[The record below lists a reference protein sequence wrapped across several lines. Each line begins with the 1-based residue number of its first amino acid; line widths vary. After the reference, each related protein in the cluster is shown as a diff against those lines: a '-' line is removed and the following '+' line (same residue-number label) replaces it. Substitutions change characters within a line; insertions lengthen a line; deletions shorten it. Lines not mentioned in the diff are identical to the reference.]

1 MAGVYYD
8 ARINGEQLQKDI
20 AAINAKLNGLTGN
33 VQKAGNE
40 MDGVFNRLAGAMA
53 GYFSL
58 NFGAQFVTSIA
69 KVRGE
74 FQQLEV
80 AFETMLDSKD
90 KADKLMAQVVDF
102 AAKTPFELK
111 DVGDGAKSLLAFGVA
126 AEDLMP
132 TLKSL
137 GDVAAGLSVPI
148 DRLILN
154 FGQIKTQ
161 GQLTGRE
168 LRDFA
173 VAGVP
178 LVATLSQTLN
188 KSETDIQDMV
198 SAGKIGFQEVSDAFK
213 AMSSEGGRFA
223 NLMEKQSKTITGM
236 QANLRDA
243 WDQMLNDMGKNTEGL
258 IGGSIQAATYLVQ
271 NYEKVIDILKVLVVT
286 YGAYKAAVIAANVAM
301 GSSQIPAAITNIM
314 NLTKAIKAATTAQ
327 VALSTAQKAT
337 VIGLA
342 VAGVAAL
349 VTAFAMFSKNQRE
362 AAKSMTEFKEALND
376 ETEKLNKSFEA
387 AKSAN
392 QWTMERKKAIDSL
405 NQNYGQYLKNLLT
418 EKSTLDEITEA
429 QKNVTRAIAE
439 TIAARNKE
447 SQLKPYAE
455 KLSEALENYNTTM
468 AKVVKDLGNAEIGAF
483 EGQIDTM
490 LKNLTE
496 KLKQGGNINI
506 VEIQRSI
513 NQVYRN
519 ITGNDLGA
527 LQLQKLAIG
536 VNNAAY
542 AAKFLENATISLN
555 EQTKAYLKTIGLT
568 DDQIGVTGEQIK
580 KTVQQQITETK
591 RLITEANGQLKKLLS
606 PESTA
611 TEDEIKSQQDIIK
624 KLQEKLNTL
633 TGFSKKTSDAYAKAE
648 EERIK
653 SAQELADKEIDI
665 IRRTQTAKIAV
676 MQEGADRQRA
686 EAKLEYDQQ
695 VADIEKFAADYIAAI
710 NADTT
715 LTTTQKQTKISFV
728 NDQTTQQKAAVSQEY
743 ANKLVSIERHAALQ
757 ISQLWKDV
765 NEQYATDR
773 ERDLADVRGYYAEKI
788 AAARQAKDEELALA
802 LEAAQ
807 KTAEGRVD
815 TKYYI
820 EKINLEEEVADRQI
834 QISQG
839 LFDGEVTIEKKRLN
853 NAIKYAQLR
862 IDYYTKLGKDQYR
875 KEIEAEVSF
884 LNALNAEVDPGI
896 SKGAQKVLG
905 AYSDISNLVR
915 TIDSDTAEWM
925 DKMGGIAEKALMFN
939 DALGKDDVLSK
950 VTSGIGLATTVI
962 SAVIEAFKVLEIS
975 FSETYVKLHE
985 NVSQLLEDIN
995 SVVDAMKN
1003 MGNVDYSNSIDV
1015 LTKQT
1020 QLLANSAKNLN
1031 DKTKDVTYGS
1041 LWELGGIN
1049 FLGNSLV
1056 GYFQELGPVIE
1067 ELNKKL
1073 LTGVGNL
1080 SEQEKES
1087 MRETLA
1093 TYNEIKV
1100 AINDIIMDLTGT
1112 SVDELSE
1119 AMVNAFLAGE
1129 DAAIEWGKTIDN
1141 IIKDIIIKQFT
1152 ATLLTK
1158 PIENAMLDF
1167 VEWSKEGIQDFDIA
1181 TFKNTLN
1188 SIFSGSQEAF
1198 KALAPIFEE
1207 FGIDLTNTA
1216 EKINDGSITGAI
1228 KGITEETAGLIA
1240 GQFMAMRENLL
1251 GVLNQSRTISDI
1263 MPSMSTYMMSINERL
1278 GFVGTDITAMRYTS
1292 EQIEQNGI
1300 LQLAAVNESVTHL
1313 AQIEK
1318 NTRNNVKLNSID
1330 ARLEELNKNIKNL

>member
-1 MAGVYYD
+1 MSGIYFD

-40 MDGVFNRLAGAMA
+40 MDGVFRKLAGAMA

-111 DVGDGAKSLLAFGVA
+111 DVGSGAKSLLAFGVA

-188 KSETDIQDMV
+188 KSEKDIQDMV
-198 SAGKIGFQEVSDAFK
+198 SAGKIGFKEVQDAFT

-243 WDQMLNDMGKNTEGL
+243 WDQMLNNIGKNNEGL
-258 IGGSIQAATYLVQ
+258 ISGSIQAATNLV
-271 NYEKVIDILKVLVVT
+271 NSYEKVIDVLKVLIAT
-286 YGAYKAAVIAANVAM
+286 YGAYKAAVIA
-301 GSSQIPAAITNIM
+301 T
-314 NLTKAIKAATTAQ
+314 
-327 VALSTAQKAT
+327 T
-337 VIGLA
+337 VINSASMMAGNIRAWVQLA
-342 VAGVAAL
+342 VGIRSAKDAQIAFNLATKLNPYGLMLAAVAAL
-349 VTAFAMFSKNQRE
+349 LSALVLFKKNTSAAVEVSSDFIQSIDKERE
-362 AAKSMTEFKEALND
+362 AVNRLFSVLKSDTTTREQKTTAI
-376 ETEKLNKSFEA
+376 KSI
-387 AKSAN
+387 N
-392 QWTMERKKAIDSL
+392 GV
-405 NQNYGQYLKNLLT
+405 YGEYLKNLLD
-418 EKSTLDEITEA
+418 EKASLQEIDKAQKEIIKGMAQKIGLESVSFDLTKVREQINKTQAELKEGTNRIVESMDLTTSQKVDLARKFDTIQDFYSRGLIKTKDGLRKSIINAFTNLGVDINIQSWRDQIDGVADSMESLISAQNRESAALKENKDITEDYLNKLGIYA
-429 QKNVTRAIAE
+429 KEAGKTEIEQT
-439 TIAARNKE
+439 NKE
-447 SQLKPYAE
+447 K
-455 KLSEALENYNTTM
+455 
-468 AKVVKDLGNAEIGAF
+468 
-483 EGQIDTM
+483 
-490 LKNLTE
+490 
-496 KLKQGGNINI
+496 
-506 VEIQRSI
+506 
-513 NQVYRN
+513 
-519 ITGNDLGA
+519 
-527 LQLQKLAIG
+527 LQKLIAD
-536 VNNAAY
+536 Y
-542 AAKFLENATISLN
+542 TAAKAQLAELN
-555 EQTKAYLKTIGLT
+555 KPEARVSDELK
-568 DDQIGVTGEQIK
+568 K
-580 KTVQQQITETK
+580 QQAEIVKGYED
-591 RLITEANGQLKKLLS
+591 QLKEYGYIVK
-606 PESTA
+606 
-611 TEDEIKSQQDIIK
+611 Q
-624 KLQEKLNTL
+624 QEKEEKDRLK
-633 TGFSKKTSDAYAKAE
+633 SAE
-648 EERIK
+648 EIAE
-653 SAQELADKEIDI
+653 KEIDI

-695 VADIEKFAADYIAAI
+695 LTDLEKFKSEYIAAV
-710 NADTT
+710 NADSS
-715 LTTTQKQTKISFV
+715 LTTVQKQAKISFV
-728 NDQTTQQKAAVSQEY
+728 NDQTTEQKTAASQVY
-743 ANKLVSIERHAALQ
+743 ANKLVEIEKEAALQ

-802 LEAAQ
+802 IEAAQ

-875 KEIEAEVSF
+875 KEIEGEVSG
-884 LNALNAEVDPGI
+884 LNALNAGVDPGI

-905 AYSDISNLVR
+905 VYSDISNLVR
-915 TIDSDTAEWM
+915 IIDSDTADWM
-925 DKMGGIAEKALMFN
+925 DKMGRIAEKALMFN

-962 SAVIEAFKVLEIS
+962 SAVIEAFKALEIS
-975 FSETYVKLHE
+975 FSETYIKLHK
-985 NVSQLLEDIN
+985 NVSQILDDIN

-1041 LWELGGIN
+1041 LWELGNIN
-1049 FLGNSLV
+1049 LGNSLV
-1056 GYFQELGPVIE
+1056 GYFKELGPVIE

-1087 MRETLA
+1087 MREALA

-1167 VEWSKEGIQDFDIA
+1167 VEWSKDGIQDYDIA
-1181 TFKNTLN
+1181 NFKNTLN
-1188 SIFSGSQEAF
+1188 SIFSGGQEAF

-1278 GFVGTDITAMRYTS
+1278 GFVGTDITSMRYTS

-1313 AQIEK
+1313 ASIDK
-1318 NTRNNVKLNSID
+1318 KMTDVAKLNSID